1 MSSEG
6 IVVTDAI
13 QNPHVRERHEGSGTG
28 IWTTRLLIG
37 GAIVALLAAIF
48 NLETKEGVGV
58 AIIALMLVLI
68 FCKVPV
74 GVALSIPGM
83 VGLYSLYGTPA
94 LENIL
99 RKVPFNTVASW
110 EYSVIPMF
118 IFMGLLLW
126 HSGITGVVYGVAKKS
141 LAWLPG
147 GLGIGTNLAGAGL
160 AATSGSTIGILYAI
174 GRIAMPEMLRAGY
187 DKRLASGT
195 ILMAGL
201 IGQVIPPSIFLVIYA
216 GIAQVPVGPQLI
228 AGIGPGI
235 LMALVFALTILIVAF
250 ARPAWTGG
258 RRGGDTTAAAAVH
271 AQSPVAPP
279 SSWKEVI
286 PLGLLILVVVGG
298 IYQGLF
304 TATEAGAAG
313 ALGALIIVIL
323 RHKSP
328 RRIAREVKESAVE
341 TIAATGGIFFLLIG
355 SLILARVLAVSG
367 LGVAF
372 SDWVSAADLSKW
384 GFLIIIVLVYLVL
397 GMFMDSLSILILT
410 VPLLMPLVLGYG
422 ISPLWFGVFVVI
434 LAEMAMVTPP
444 VGVLAFIFHDL
455 TKSREVNTGVEVR
468 LGDVFSGVALFLPAV
483 LVVCGVLI
491 AFPEVSTFLT
501 DRM

>member
-1 MSSEG
+1 MTDVKAPVRVAAENKAVGSRVWLIRIL
-6 IVVTDAI
+6 IV
-13 QNPHVRERHEGSGTG
+13 
-28 IWTTRLLIG
+28 
-37 GAIVALLAAIF
+37 GAIVGLIAAIF

-58 AIIALMLVLI
+58 AIILLMLVLI
-68 FCKVPV
+68 FCKIPV
-74 GVALSIPGM
+74 GVALSVPGM
-83 VGLYSLYGTPA
+83 IGLYSLYGTPA

-99 RKVPFNTVASW
+99 RKVPFTTVASW

-126 HSGITGVVYGVAKKS
+126 HSGITGAVYDVAKRG
-141 LAWLPG
+141 LGWMPG

-228 AGIGPGI
+228 AGIGPGL
-235 LMALVFALTILIVAF
+235 LMAIVFALTILIIALV
-250 ARPAWTGG
+250 RPSWTGG
-258 RRGGDTTAAAAVH
+258 AKRQDRGAVVAQSEPAAAA
-271 AQSPVAPP
+271 APS

-286 PLGLLILVVVGG
+286 PLVLLIVVVVGG

-323 RHKSP
+323 RHRNPKK
-328 RRIAREVKESAVE
+328 ITREVKDSAIE

-372 SDWVSAADLSKW
+372 SDWVTAADLSRW
-384 GFLIIIVLVYLVL
+384 GFLVIIIIVYLIL

-455 TKSREVNTGVEVR
+455 TKSKEVNTGVDIK
-468 LGDVFSGVALFLPAV
+468 LGDVFTGIGLFMPAV